1 MRYIP
6 SIKPP
11 TVKIKLNFNFLPVV
25 VKYLLGIL
33 TILLVLTGSLGLFIS
48 YINPMKWIAPF
59 LPMRIENILW
69 TGSWV
74 YITEQLVLD
83 TLYFFQ
89 INLIWTVS
97 ISISLIVLGF
107 LIHLRDFK
115 VWWKNIRAAPMGVV
129 RSPIRAYRRIT
140 VWRNWILDKIEY
152 LNAESARWK
161 TAFNIA
167 KSPYSLLRA
176 LGFSPQMAIG
186 LLAVGSTAGSAVAV
200 NETLLAEKS
209 FANGDPGHYEAPV
222 DLPYFTDDKQNTLRI
237 DLGTTPVREITI
249 ENVSVGTAFT
259 GSALPSGEQN
269 VVQVSGN
276 TISGGTNTR
285 LEIGTLIFEKSR
297 CKKLTL
303 TDIQAHTL
311 IVIGNASDGQ
321 SISPSPGTS
330 RMRAIGGGHHQAEA
344 LQTQGGTY
352 DRIWIQ
358 APTSGVNGKV
368 GTLKLSNLLTKGG
381 ECVLSKMNVGTV
393 KIELNEVGM
402 GNGFATKEF
411 VIATSVT
418 AANMTISDNVEVS
431 IAEPTTQ

>member
-1 MRYIP
+1 MISRWG
-6 SIKPP
+6 
-11 TVKIKLNFNFLPVV
+11 VKIPDWVQWSILNVAL
-25 VKYLLGIL
+25 KYLLGLL
-33 TILLVLTGSLGLFIS
+33 TVILVLTGSLGLFIS
-48 YINPMKWIAPF
+48 YINPMKWISPF

-115 VWWKNIRAAPMGVV
+115 IWWKNLKAAPMGVV
-129 RSPIRAYRRIT
+129 RSPIRAYKRIT

-222 DLPYFTDDKQNTLRI
+222 DLPYFTDEKQNTLRI

-249 ENVSVGTAFT
+249 ENVSVGTVFT

-303 TDIQAHTL
+303 TDIQTHTL
-311 IVIGNASDGQ
+311 IVVGNASDGQ

-330 RMRAIGGGHHQAEA
+330 QSHRMRAIGGGHHQASEMV
-344 LQTQGGTY
+344 TSGGTY

-358 APTSGVNGKV
+358 APSSGVNGKV
-368 GTLKLSNLLTKGG
+368 GTLRLSNLLTKGG
-381 ECVLSKMNVGTV
+381 ECVLSKITAGTV
-393 KIELNEVGM
+393 RIELNEIGM

-411 VIATSVT
+411 AITTSVT
-418 AANMTISDNVEVS
+418 AANMIISDNVEVT
-431 IAEPTTQ
+431 IAEPATQ

>member
-1 MRYIP
+1 MIDRWGIRIP
-6 SIKPP
+6 DWVQWSI
-11 TVKIKLNFNFLPVV
+11 LNVV
-25 VKYLLGIL
+25 LKYLLGLL
-33 TILLVLTGSLGLFIS
+33 TVILVLTGSLGLFIS
-48 YINPMKWIAPF
+48 YINPMKWISPF

-74 YITEQLVLD
+74 NITEQLVLD

-115 VWWKNIRAAPMGVV
+115 VWWKNLRAAPMGVV

-186 LLAVGSTAGSAVAV
+186 LLALGGTAGGGVVV

-269 VVQVSGN
+269 VVQISGN

-321 SISPSPGTS
+321 SIAPSPGTS
-330 RMRAIGGGHHQAEA
+330 RMRAIGGGHHQASEMV
-344 LQTQGGTY
+344 TSGGTY
-352 DRIWIQ
+352 DRLWVQ

-368 GTLKLSNLLTKGG
+368 GTLRLSNLLTKGG

-393 KIELNEVGM
+393 RIELNEVGM

-418 AANMTISDNVEVS
+418 AANMTISDNVEVT
-431 IAEPTTQ
+431 IAEPATQ